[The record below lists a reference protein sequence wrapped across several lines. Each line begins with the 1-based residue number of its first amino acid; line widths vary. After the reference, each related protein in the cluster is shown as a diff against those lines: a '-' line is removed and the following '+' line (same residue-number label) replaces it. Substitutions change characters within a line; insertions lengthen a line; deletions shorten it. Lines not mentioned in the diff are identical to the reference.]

1 MVIVSLRDAIR
12 FSRSPGTLFP
22 AIFRC
27 RFASLRLCV
36 KSICPSGAGFQPAIS
51 GKQGWKNPSQLPG
64 GN

>member
-12 FSRSPGTLFP
+12 FSSSPGTLFP

-27 RFASLRLCV
+27 RFAALRLCV
-36 KSICPSGAGFQPAIS
+36 KSICPIQPAIS